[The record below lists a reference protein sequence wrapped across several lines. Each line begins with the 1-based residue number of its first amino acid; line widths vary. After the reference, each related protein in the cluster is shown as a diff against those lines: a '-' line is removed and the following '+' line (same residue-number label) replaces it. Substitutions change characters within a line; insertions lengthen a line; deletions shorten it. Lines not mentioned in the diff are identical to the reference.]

1 MNDCFGSESQCQ
13 DIRDAISVLEHLQT
27 RCNFIQ
33 HSIGCDITDSD
44 IDAATQLSDA
54 LECAIKSLRKD
65 VKFRSES
72 QRYKRKYLELKL
84 AVVQALH
91 LANNAFM
98 DADKNDHDVVLAI
111 ISCFKEKFSYLFRE
125 SSDGSV
131 D

>member
-1 MNDCFGSESQCQ
+1 MNACSGSELNCQ

-33 HSIGCDITDSD
+33 NSIDCDITDSD
-44 IDAATQLSDA
+44 MEAATQLNSA
-54 LECAIKSLRKD
+54 IECAIKSLRRD

-72 QRYKRKYLELKL
+72 RRYKRKYLELKL

-91 LANNAFM
+91 LTNDAFM
-98 DADKNDHDVVLAI
+98 DAEKNDHDVILAI
-111 ISCFKEKFSYLFRE
+111 TSCFKEKFSYLFRE
-125 SSDGSV
+125 SSDRSV